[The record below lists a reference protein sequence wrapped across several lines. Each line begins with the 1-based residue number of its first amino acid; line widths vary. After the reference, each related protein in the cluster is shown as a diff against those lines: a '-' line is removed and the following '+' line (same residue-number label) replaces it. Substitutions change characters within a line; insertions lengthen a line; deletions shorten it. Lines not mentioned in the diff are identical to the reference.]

1 MHGNLINTKNNR
13 KSITYQNEQEKKHY
27 ISEWIREKA
36 LHIGM
41 NKKKKHYISDWL
53 LNTTFFIFFFKFV
66 FTVLFPYRIMLLM
79 QFFRVLLFASWFNDT
94 IIYELVI

>member
-1 MHGNLINTKNNR
+1 MNKR
-13 KSITYQNEQEKKHY
+13 KSITYWNEQEKKT
-27 ISEWIREKA
+27 
-36 LHIGM
+36 LHIGLTP
-41 NKKKKHYISDWL
+41 KYYVL
-53 LNTTFFIFFFKFV
+53 YFFFKFV